1 MPDIPELPD
10 MPPDMPIME
19 LLLPLS
25 MEHILEFSFLPSNLF
40 LTRNV
45 LRFFISSRTVQFVS
59 GFFLNFRCQFFLV
72 QSLNCTFDGRNLEN
86 RKRYFLQD

>member
-25 MEHILEFSFLPSNLF
+25 MEHILEFSFLSSNF
-40 LTRNV
+40 CLTRNV
-45 LRFFISSRTVQFVS
+45 FF
-59 GFFLNFRCQFFLV
+59 
-72 QSLNCTFDGRNLEN
+72 SLGLLLTRNV
-86 RKRYFLQD
+86 

>member
-1 MPDIPELPD
+1 MLPMPPIPDMPDIPELPD

-45 LRFFISSRTVQFVS
+45 LRFFISSY
-59 GFFLNFRCQFFLV
+59 
-72 QSLNCTFDGRNLEN
+72 D
-86 RKRYFLQD
+86 

>member
-1 MPDIPELPD
+1 MPPMLPMPPIPDMPDIPELPD

-45 LRFFISSRTVQFVS
+45 FFSLGLLLTRNVLRFFISSY
-59 GFFLNFRCQFFLV
+59 
-72 QSLNCTFDGRNLEN
+72 D
-86 RKRYFLQD
+86 